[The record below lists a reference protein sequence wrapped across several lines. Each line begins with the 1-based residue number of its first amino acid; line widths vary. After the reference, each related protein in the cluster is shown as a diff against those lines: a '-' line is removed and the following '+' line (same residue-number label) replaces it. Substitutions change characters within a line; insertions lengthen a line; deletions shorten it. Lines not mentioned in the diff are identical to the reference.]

1 VFGGFQSSLFI
12 YLNNTFVQTDVRNS
26 RFKTILLKGRAA
38 LKSPK
43 TNTSSN
49 TIEYMDLS

>member
-1 VFGGFQSSLFI
+1 
-12 YLNNTFVQTDVRNS
+12 
-26 RFKTILLKGRAA
+26 LLKGRAA

-49 TIEYMDLS
+49 TIEYMDLSWLCLSRILKIDVYNINVIFGT